1 MNIYFS
7 TWTHIFSD
15 LHSDL
20 IWVGAVTMPG
30 LRLRDG
36 QVSDFLDLSISLF
49 QLFLGVF
56 SFPWGIVV
64 SKVLNGME
72 WSEDLIKVVSIYV
85 PAKKIF
91 LDQELKIIVKLQ
103 QSLCPDKIEDIQEA
117 EEERK
122 RRDERK
128 RKTWKWKSKVVIA
141 NDDDDDYDDDDDD
154 DEDDEYY
161 DDDDHDDGKVARTGV
176 RLLAALAMIS
186 LFIWQ
191 VRLLIRGCG
200 NIVQIKQVTK

>member
-1 MNIYFS
+1 MGRRS
-7 TWTHIFSD
+7 DDAWTPTPRWASEWLSGSVNFIVS
-15 LHSDL
+15 
-20 IWVGAVTMPG
+20 VVPG
-30 LRLRDG
+30 
-36 QVSDFLDLSISLF
+36 SLF
-49 QLFLGVF
+49 IPMGHCSFQSIKWYGVVWRF
-56 SFPWGIVV
+56 
-64 SKVLNGME
+64 
-72 WSEDLIKVVSIYV
+72 
-85 PAKKIF
+85 
-91 LDQELKIIVKLQ
+91 DQGRQHLCPCQIILLC
-103 QSLCPDKIEDIQEA
+103 LCPDKIEDIQEA

-141 NDDDDDYDDDDDD
+141 NDDHDHDHDDD
-154 DEDDEYY
+154 DEDDDDYDHDDDDHDH

-200 NIVQIKQVTK
+200 NIVQINQVTK

>member
-1 MNIYFS
+1 MY
-7 TWTHIFSD
+7 
-15 LHSDL
+15 
-20 IWVGAVTMPG
+20 
-30 LRLRDG
+30 
-36 QVSDFLDLSISLF
+36 
-49 QLFLGVF
+49 
-56 SFPWGIVV
+56 
-64 SKVLNGME
+64 
-72 WSEDLIKVVSIYV
+72 
-85 PAKKIF
+85 
-91 LDQELKIIVKLQ
+91 QELKIIVKLQ

-141 NDDDDDYDDDDDD
+141 NDDDDDYDDHDDD

-191 VRLLIRGCG
+191 VRISIMEIFSPATVCWEKFP
-200 NIVQIKQVTK
+200 NAP

>member
-91 LDQELKIIVKLQ
+91 LDQELKIIVVVMVGGPAVGKAGDCLDWIAGGLEMKELKD
-103 QSLCPDKIEDIQEA
+103 SGNPCP
-117 EEERK
+117 
-122 RRDERK
+122 
-128 RKTWKWKSKVVIA
+128 
-141 NDDDDDYDDDDDD
+141 
-154 DEDDEYY
+154 
-161 DDDDHDDGKVARTGV
+161 
-176 RLLAALAMIS
+176 L
-186 LFIWQ
+186 
-191 VRLLIRGCG
+191 
-200 NIVQIKQVTK
+200 